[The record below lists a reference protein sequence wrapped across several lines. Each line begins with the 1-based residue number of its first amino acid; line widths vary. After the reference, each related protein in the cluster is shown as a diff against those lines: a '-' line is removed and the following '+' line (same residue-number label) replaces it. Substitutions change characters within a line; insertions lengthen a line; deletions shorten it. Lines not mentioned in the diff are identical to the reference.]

1 MKYDVI
7 IVGGGVSGTALL
19 YTLCKYTNVKKIGL
33 IEKYSDF
40 GTVNSAPAM
49 NSQTLHFGD
58 IETNYTIEKARK
70 VKRSADMV
78 MRYLETEKASKGD
91 QKIFIKVPKMV
102 LAVGREQVETLRKRF
117 KPFGELFPNLRMIEK
132 DEIGRIEPRILAG
145 REPGQELLALITEDG
160 YTVDFQKLSHSFVS
174 NATTINPDIDVH
186 LSTKVNNITRKEN
199 GYLLTTDKGE
209 FEADAVIVA
218 AGSHSLKIAKSL
230 GYGKDFA
237 ILSMAGS
244 FYTGPK
250 VLNGKVYTMQVAKLP
265 FAAVHGDPEVHD
277 ENVTRFGPTAKPIFF
292 LERYNFSTF
301 WEYWKTFGLGLR
313 PVRSIIKISS
323 DKTIFNYLLK
333 NVVYDFPWF
342 GKRSFLKEIKK
353 IVPEIKLNEIRFARK
368 VGGTRPQI
376 INNNT
381 RKLELGEAKIVGE
394 KIIFNITPSP
404 GASTCLGN
412 AFEDAGKLMEFLGQ
426 KYTFNRDAF
435 ERDLVVPEKP
445 SADNT
450 SSGAPAAR
458 SFQK

>member
-1 MKYDVI
+1 
-7 IVGGGVSGTALL
+7 
-19 YTLCKYTNVKKIGL
+19 LCKYTNVKNIGL

-40 GTVNSAPAM
+40 GTVNSAPSM

-102 LAVGREQVETLRKRF
+102 LAVGSEQVATLRERF

-145 REPGQELLALITEDG
+145 RDPDQELLALITEDG

-174 NATTINPDIDVH
+174 NAKLLNPDIDVH
-186 LSTKVNNITRKEN
+186 LSTKVHSITKKDN
-199 GYLLTTDKGE
+199 GFLLTTDRGE
-209 FEADAVIVA
+209 FESNAVIVA

-301 WEYWKTFGLGLR
+301 WEYWKTFGLGIR
-313 PVRSIIKISS
+313 PIRSIIKISS

-333 NVVYDFPWF
+333 NVVYDFPWI

-353 IVPEIKLNEIRFARK
+353 IVPEIKLKEIKFAKK

-381 RKLELGEAKIVGE
+381 RKLELGEAKILGE

-426 KYTFNRDAF
+426 KYTFNREKF
-435 ERDLVVPEKP
+435 ERDLVVAEKP
-445 SADNT
+445 LTVNST
-450 SSGAPAAR
+450 SGAPAAK

>member
-19 YTLCKYTNVKKIGL
+19 YTLCKYTDVKNIAL

-40 GTVNSAPAM
+40 GMVNTAPNM

-78 MRYLETEKASKGD
+78 MKYLESEKASKGD
-91 QKIFIKVPKMV
+91 EKIFIKVPKMV
-102 LAVGREQVETLRKRF
+102 LAVGKEQVATLRERY

-145 REPGQELLALITEDG
+145 REPDQELLALITEDG
-160 YTVDFQKLSHSFVS
+160 YTVDFAMLSHSFVN
-174 NATTINPDIDVH
+174 NAKQLNPGAAVH
-186 LSTKVNNITRKEN
+186 LSTKVKNISKKEN
-199 GYLLTTDKGE
+199 HYLLNTEKGE

-301 WEYWKTFGLGLR
+301 WEYWKTFGLGIR
-313 PVRSIIKISS
+313 PLRSIINISS
-323 DKTIFNYLLK
+323 DKIIFNYLLK
-333 NVVYDFPWF
+333 NVVYDFPWI

-353 IVPEIKLNEIRFARK
+353 IVPAIKLEEIKYAKK

-376 INNNT
+376 INNIT

-412 AFEDAGKLMEFLGQ
+412 AFEDAAKLMEFLGN
-426 KYTFNRDAF
+426 KYTFHKAQF
-435 ERDLVVPEKP
+435 ENDLVAGGKP
-445 SADNT
+445 AGDKSNFDT
-450 SSGAPAAR
+450 AAAKTL
-458 SFQK
+458 QN